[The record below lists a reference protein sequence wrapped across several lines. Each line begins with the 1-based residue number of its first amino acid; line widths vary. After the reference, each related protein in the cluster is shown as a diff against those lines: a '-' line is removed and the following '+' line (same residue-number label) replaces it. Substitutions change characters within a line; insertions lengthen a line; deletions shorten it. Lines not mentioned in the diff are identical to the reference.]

1 MSLPLLLYLER
12 NLHPVGLIVVRNNLA
27 DKNCFRSSEIG
38 SCTILR
44 AGTREDSTCEKRR
57 GYERKNETW

>member
-1 MSLPLLLYLER
+1 MSLPLLLYREP
-12 NLHPVGLIVVRNNLA
+12 NLHSVGRILVRDNLS
-27 DKNCFRSSEIG
+27 DKNCFGSSEIG
-38 SCTILR
+38 SRTILR